1 MIKLE
6 NFIQLKAFARQDGAL
21 LSLLWIVSF
30 AATIYAPQTP
40 IGNILALATPFFIGW
55 RLIKFRNY
63 ALDGIISFRRG
74 FAYSIYTVFYASVIF
89 AIIQYLYFRF
99 LDNNMFMTMI
109 TETMKNIMPVYA
121 ENGLPVDEINK
132 ELSMMA
138 KLTPIQWAFMFM
150 IQNIFIGFIISI
162 PIAAVCMRNAAR
174 KIKINN

>member
-1 MIKLE
+1 
-6 NFIQLKAFARQDGAL
+6 
-21 LSLLWIVSF
+21 
-30 AATIYAPQTP
+30 
-40 IGNILALATPFFIGW
+40 
-55 RLIKFRNY
+55 
-63 ALDGIISFRRG
+63 
-74 FAYSIYTVFYASVIF
+74 
-89 AIIQYLYFRF
+89 
-99 LDNNMFMTMI
+99 MFMTMI

-138 KLTPIQWAFMFM
+138 ELTPIQWAFMFM